1 MHRRLWAVDIKISTV
16 DGDII
21 YDRKAGDAD

>member
-1 MHRRLWAVDIKISTV
+1 MHRRLLGGDIKISTV

-21 YDRKAGDAD
+21 YTVKAGDAD